1 MLLKRACLVVILM
14 IFFTSNASGFNDETK
29 AMHVDS
35 NIIDASVAY
44 DNALVFLN
52 NFIDAGAPGFNT
64 AVMSEATLNKS
75 YVTIYD
81 INDNRL
87 FYEFLIELKEEPI
100 GMIRASAKQSMGNR
114 ACSIHVDPT
123 NALCTQDTD
132 GLVNSLQKEYPNFS
146 IESYNFVCYSYP
158 KVGIKV
164 IMENLVSGENKIL
177 YMGLDG
183 SLIPLS
189 DIRPMDDELSKNG
202 IAQQK
207 ALKKMP
213 GFTINVAFGAM
224 ALNVSVIRRRK

>member
-1 MLLKRACLVVILM
+1 
-14 IFFTSNASGFNDETK
+14 
-29 AMHVDS
+29 
-35 NIIDASVAY
+35 
-44 DNALVFLN
+44 
-52 NFIDAGAPGFNT
+52 
-64 AVMSEATLNKS
+64 MSEATLNKS

-81 INDNRL
+81 INDNKL

-100 GMIRASAKQSMGNR
+100 GMIRASANQAMGNR

-224 ALNVSVIRRRK
+224 VFSRTLFRRKLL